1 MAGSQHVPFRLFGL
15 LPVCLVWILF
25 SQATAATLRIG
36 EHGAHLYLNKD
47 TTSERIATLQP
58 GEEVIPILQ
67 IVGQDAWYRVKTRE
81 GRVGWL
87 KASEVARVEEEEEE
101 EEEISVNAE
110 ESVVRF
116 ASGSTWSAR
125 TRTGRLLGGTWTG
138 AIDRAKGT
146 ASGSWTLKNPAG
158 RDILR
163 GTWSANRLQREWKGA
178 WRALV
183 VGHEGERSG
192 TWDAAIQIPSNA
204 SLAEMFEKAVI
215 QPVSGQWQSADQ
227 SGSWSIV
234 AVR

>member
-1 MAGSQHVPFRLFGL
+1 MAGSPRFPFHLAGL
-15 LPVCLVWILF
+15 MPVCLVWILL

-47 TTSERIATLQP
+47 AASEKIATLQP

-101 EEEISVNAE
+101 ISVNAN

-125 TRTGRLLGGTWTG
+125 TRDGKLFGGTWTG

-146 ASGSWTLKNPAG
+146 ASGSWTLKDAAG

-163 GTWSANRLQREWKGA
+163 GTWSANKLEQEWKGA
-178 WRALV
+178 WRALI

-204 SLAEMFEKAVI
+204 SLAEMFEKAVS
-215 QPVSGQWQSADQ
+215 QTVSGQWQTAGQ
-227 SGSWSIV
+227 AGSWSII

>member
-1 MAGSQHVPFRLFGL
+1 MAVSPRFPFHLAGL
-15 LPVCLVWILF
+15 LPVCLVWILL

-47 TTSERIATLQP
+47 TTSEKIATLQP

-101 EEEISVNAE
+101 MPMNADE
-110 ESVVRF
+110 AVVRF

-146 ASGSWTLKNPAG
+146 ASGSWTLKDAAG

-163 GTWSANRLQREWKGA
+163 GTWSANKLEHEWKGA

-192 TWDAAIQIPSNA
+192 TWDAAIPIPSNA
-204 SLAEMFEKAVI
+204 SLAGMFEKAVS
-215 QPVSGQWQSADQ
+215 QPVSGQWQSGDQ